1 MKLPSASELLPSTV
15 LRSIASLSVLA
26 TIAFGMT
33 GCGQDKSAST
43 AVAPAPAAATPA
55 PAAEAAAQ
63 APAATTAAPAAA
75 QPAASAP
82 VAEAPKDPKA
92 AEAPKDPKVAEAP
105 KDNVKMSKE
114 YWPNGK
120 LKYTYELRKSSN
132 GKWAKN
138 GIGRAYYDSGELE
151 REGPYKNN
159 IRVGKWT
166 YFAPDGKV
174 LRTEERG
181 TDGKGGNAG
190 DPPLP

>member
-26 TIAFGMT
+26 TVAFGMT

-43 AVAPAPAAATPA
+43 AAAPAPAAATPA
-55 PAAEAAAQ
+55 PAPEAAAQ
-63 APAATTAAPAAA
+63 APAATTATPAAA

-82 VAEAPKDPKA
+82 VSSAPA

>member
-1 MKLPSASELLPSTV
+1 MTTMKLPSASELLPSTV

-43 AVAPAPAAATPA
+43 TAAPAPAAATPA
-55 PAAEAAAQ
+55 TASEAAAQ
-63 APAATTAAPAAA
+63 V
-75 QPAASAP
+75 PAASAP
-82 VAEAPKDPKA
+82 A
-92 AEAPKDPKVAEAP
+92 AEAPKDPKLAEAP

-190 DPPLP
+190 DPPPP